1 MKRNS
6 LIMIFSFILL
16 TVGCKVD
23 EISRISPD
31 GDFAVNFSLPE
42 GVVYAPAKVVPV
54 NRSKYSES
62 FKWTFE
68 GAKTINKEG
77 QLLDVNTSTSLVP
90 DTVFYRN
97 PGTYKVTL
105 EASQGGQVEI
115 ITKEIN
121 VVKMTPEI
129 VHPEGL
135 LAGRDLQFD
144 VRAFE
149 YEGQVSTY
157 QWDFGLPGKT
167 STEKNPIIQYEEAGV
182 YTVTLTVND
191 GEETFTVSKQIR
203 VLGELVKTLYFTDV
217 ITKKIYKYRMTV
229 LEEPFVENLG
239 VSTGVHP
246 LGMTI
251 HNNRIFITEVGYG
264 LTYSTGDFAKADG
277 KVYSMDLSGN
287 GEVVITNPPSTD
299 NYQADPWLHT
309 IDNNGNIWWTSRNN
323 AVRVLPITA
332 QNAPYPAAKIQ
343 LTAANLGQ
351 ASASNHFD
359 GGVQVVGNE
368 VWLSKTG
375 VAGTGI
381 YKFNSTTGAFI
392 GSLSPELENY
402 AIRSFVVDVVNN
414 KIYFSVNKST
424 ATMKAGVYRAD
435 INGKNIIPIDTEVN
449 NPAMA
454 IGNFSNEGGAPNE
467 HVYITSF
474 ALDTDGGYL
483 YYPYRANSDI
493 SGAANAPVLGNGS
506 NSGIKRY
513 ALDGSKTA
521 EFIFKGYAP
530 YAIAID
536 NVRR

>member
-16 TVGCKVD
+16 LVGCKVD
-23 EISRISPD
+23 EITRIAPD
-31 GDFAVNFSLPE
+31 GDFAVNFGLPE
-42 GVVYAPAKVVPV
+42 GIVYAPAKVVPV

-62 FKWTFE
+62 YKWTFE

-97 PGTYKVTL
+97 PGTYKITL
-105 EASQGGQVEI
+105 EASQGGNTES
-115 ITKEIN
+115 ITKELTII
-121 VVKMTPEI
+121 KMTPQI
-129 VHPEGL
+129 LHPEGL
-135 LAGRDLQFD
+135 LAQRDLQFD

-149 YEGQVSTY
+149 YEGQASTY
-157 QWDFGLPGKT
+157 QWDFGVPGKT
-167 STEKNPIIQYEEAGV
+167 STEKNPIVKYEESGL

-191 GEETFTVSKQIR
+191 GEETFTVSKQIT
-203 VLGELVKTLYFTDV
+203 VLGELVKSLYFTDV

-229 LEEPFVENLG
+229 LEPAFVENLG
-239 VSTGVHP
+239 ISTGVHP
-246 LGMTI
+246 LSMTI
-251 HNNRIFITEVGYG
+251 HNNRIFITETGYG
-264 LTYSTGDFAKADG
+264 LTYSTGDFAKSDG
-277 KVYSMDLSGN
+277 KVYSLDLNGN
-287 GEVVITNPPSTD
+287 GEVIITSPPSTD
-299 NYQADPWLHT
+299 NYQADPWQHT
-309 IDNNGNIWWTSRNN
+309 IDKNGNIWWTTRNN

-332 QNAPYPAAKIQ
+332 QNAPYPSVKIQ
-343 LTAANLGQ
+343 LTAADLGIS
-351 ASASNHFD
+351 SAANHFD

-368 VWLSKTG
+368 LWLSKTG
-375 VAGTGI
+375 ISGTGI

-392 GSLSPELENY
+392 GSLSAELENY
-402 AIRSFVVDVVNN
+402 AIRSFIVDEVNG

-435 INGKNIIPIDTEVN
+435 INGTNVTPIDTEAN

-454 IGNFSNEGGAPNE
+454 IGNFSNEGGSPNE

-493 SGAANAPVLGNGS
+493 SGGANAPVLGSGA

-513 ALDGSKTA
+513 ALDGSAPA

-530 YAIAID
+530 YAIALD
-536 NVRR
+536 HVRR